1 MQTPLD
7 ALTHKTFHNNPVPV
21 NLMLLGVAVVIGTT
35 LVGYVWYKSK
45 NLSERGKLEE
55 EAEAARVERMPGLLG
70 GGAEEGR
77 N

>member
-1 MQTPLD
+1 M
-7 ALTHKTFHNNPVPV
+7 
-21 NLMLLGVAVVIGTT
+21 IGTT